1 MTLTADFANKVIHS
15 DASITDA
22 VAFHGALRDIEA
34 SAAGMLAP
42 VIHTY
47 KEVPLGGGAIFPA
60 IAFINGWTLEFPA
73 GNWELRGG
81 NVDAAINP
89 VAGCYVKV
97 TQAGAYAVTVA
108 GSSSGAPTAAE
119 IAAEILLQA
128 QASPIHSNVRR
139 VNNTQVV
146 GSGIPPTYDENG
158 TMTDPGDPWRPA

>member
-1 MTLTADFANKVIHS
+1 MALTADFANRIIHS

-22 VAFHGALRDIEA
+22 VAFHADLRDIEA
-34 SAAGMLAP
+34 SAAGMLVP

-60 IAFINGWTLEFPA
+60 VAFINGWTLQFPA

-97 TQAGAYAVTVA
+97 TQAAAFAVTAA
-108 GSSSGAPTAAE
+108 GGSGPTAAE
-119 IAAEILLQA
+119 IAAELVAALAATTIPVDAKKMNGATIL
-128 QASPIHSNVRR
+128 
-139 VNNTQVV
+139 
-146 GSGIPPTYDENG
+146 GDG
-158 TMTDPGDPWRPA
+158 TAGNLWRGE

>member
-1 MTLTADFANKVIHS
+1 MALTADFASRIVHS

-22 VAFHGALRDIEA
+22 VAFHDDLRDIEA

-60 IAFINGWTLEFPA
+60 VAFINGWTLQFPS

-81 NVDAAINP
+81 NVDATINP

-97 TQAGAYAVTVA
+97 TQAAAFAVTAA
-108 GSSSGAPTAAE
+108 GGSGPSAE
-119 IAAEILLQA
+119 SIAAAVDAALA
-128 QASPIHSNVRR
+128 ARFAS
-139 VNNTQVV
+139 
-146 GSGIPPTYDENG
+146 IPAAVWSKELP
-158 TMTDPGDPWRPA
+158 